1 VTGHSGERMSPMWT
15 GVGTVTVQVAST
27 DFFVDF
33 PVLSAAHSPQGDFFF
48 FQYWGL
54 NSGPYAL

>member
-1 VTGHSGERMSPMWT
+1 MSPMWT